1 MPNYNL
7 GSVEGEIQIAYNGAG
22 VQQARGDV
30 EQLLRTVSGQE
41 LLVRIGGNIGDLT
54 NALDVARGELA
65 RLESLPATVE
75 VEADIARA
83 RANIDTLESEIRRI
97 GDVEIEVDA
106 DTSRAESRF
115 GDLGDRA
122 KVAGVAAGGFF
133 AVALNGAMERQDMT
147 TAFQAQMA
155 LTPEAAKKYG
165 DLAGS
170 IYASGFGDSIGDV
183 NEAFKSIQT
192 NIDDLGNL
200 SDAEIT
206 SISQSALGL
215 ASTFNVDVND
225 ATRAAGQLMKTGLAP
240 DAKTAFDIIAT
251 GFQTGA
257 NGSDDL
263 LDTINEYSVQ
273 FQKLG
278 IDGPTAMN
286 LISQGLQ
293 GGARDGDLVADAFKE
308 LSLRVIDGSKSTA
321 DGFKTIGLNSDEM
334 AKRFSAG
341 GTIAKGALEETLNA
355 LNNMKDPVAKNAAGV
370 ALFGTQWEDLGGAM
384 NSINLDEASVGMA
397 STAGNMDKINAAMG
411 STAQANIETTKRGLE
426 NFMNQLI
433 TMDGPIGD
441 VAAGVAAMGPDM
453 LTMGAAV
460 VTAAAT
466 AGPAL
471 IPLVAGLWGYIW
483 AGITAVAS
491 TIASWATI
499 VATSVASAAV
509 VAAAWLAANP
519 IALII
524 IALAAIVA
532 LVVYYWDE
540 IVAFLAMVWEGIKT
554 GLAAFGAA
562 LYAIFIQPFIDIW
575 NWITSWFGDIG
586 GAFDF
591 GLGSIS
597 EQWTAAW
604 QAISDFVSG
613 IFEWIKGFIL
623 DSLSWL
629 IDTNDGSL
637 LSISDIW
644 NNVFGGIKDFIINTF
659 NWVLGFFGT
668 SMDQLSNS
676 TSEGINNVVQWFRDL
691 PGNIVRA
698 VGNLGMLLYN
708 AGRDVVMGIWNG
720 IMGMGS
726 WLSDSLWGWVR
737 SVIPGPVQQ
746 ALGIASPSKLMEDEV
761 GKMIPAGIMV
771 GMEASSGS
779 MIASAKAMT
788 EELSAAAA
796 AGIDMGQLALA
807 GQMAAPDLAPM
818 NAALTAGVGNMGT
831 RSLNVGALTL
841 QVTGNLDPTNPVQWR
856 SAVES
861 LRDELTSVEASYR

>member
-7 GSVEGEIQIAYNGAG
+7 GSVEGEIQIGYNGAG

-83 RANIDTLESEIRRI
+83 RANIDTLEAEIRQVS
-97 GDVEIEVDA
+97 DVQIEVDA

-147 TAFQAQMA
+147 AAFQAQMS
-155 LTPEAAKKYG
+155 LTPEDAKKYG

-170 IYASGFGDSIGDV
+170 VYASGFGDSLGDV
-183 NEAFKSIQT
+183 NDAFKSIQT

-278 IDGPTAMN
+278 IDGPTAMG
-286 LISQGLQ
+286 LLSQGLQ
-293 GGARDGDLVADAFKE
+293 GGARDADLVADSFKE
-308 LSLRVIDGSKSTA
+308 FSLRVIDGSKSTTEA
-321 DGFKTIGLNSDEM
+321 FTAIGLDTDTMSEKFGKGGAS
-334 AKRFSAG
+334 AKA
-341 GTIAKGALEETLNA
+341 ALGQTLDALNA
-355 LNNMKDPVAKNAAGV
+355 VKDPITRNAAGV
-370 ALFGTQWEDLGGAM
+370 KLFGTQWEDMGGAI
-384 NSINLDEASVGMA
+384 NSINLDEASAGIQGMA
-397 STAGNMDKINAAMG
+397 GTMDEINATMG

-426 NFMNQLI
+426 TFMNQLI
-433 TMDGPIGD
+433 TMDGPIGA
-441 VAAGVAAMGPDM
+441 VASGIAAMGPDM

-471 IPLVAGLWGYIW
+471 IPLVASLWGYITTG
-483 AGITAVAS
+483 AIAVAS
-491 TIASWATI
+491 TIASWAVI
-499 VATSVASAAV
+499 VATSIASAAV

-532 LVVYYWDE
+532 LVIFYWDE

-597 EQWTAAW
+597 ESWTAAW

-644 NNVFGGIKDFIINTF
+644 NNVFGGIKDFIVNTF

-668 SMDQLSNS
+668 SLDQLGTS

-691 PGNIVRA
+691 PGRIVAA

-720 IMGMGS
+720 IVGMGQ

-737 SVIPGPVQQ
+737 SVLPGPVMD
-746 ALGIASPSKLMEDEV
+746 ALGIASPSKLFRDEI
-761 GKMIPAGIMV
+761 GKQIPAGIMV
-771 GMEASSGS
+771 GIEASSGS

-788 EELSAAAA
+788 EELTAAAA